1 MEDRMLLEASFMTPR
16 LDAKG
21 GTSTQCTVSC
31 IPPFEEIHSPLLLKS
46 EAEQLVGQELI
57 KALSDFKH
65 LVVAPLSPQAHQL
78 SSFEKD
84 SNVEHLVNT
93 QSISSQRKTKLKG
106 QKPSIQVV

>member
-1 MEDRMLLEASFMTPR
+1 MEDPMLLEASFMSPR

-21 GTSTQCTVSC
+21 STSTQCTISC
-31 IPPFEEIHSPLLLKS
+31 IPPFEEILLPLMLRS

-57 KALSDFKH
+57 KALSNLKH

-84 SNVEHLVNT
+84 SNVEYLNG
-93 QSISSQRKTKLKG
+93 R
-106 QKPSIQVV
+106 PN

>member
-65 LVVAPLSPQAHQL
+65 LLVAPLSPQAHQL